1 MKPEREGSQVSTHE
15 AAGASGLRRG
25 LALGTAFA
33 FAFMA
38 AVQAQAQETKRL
50 GKYGPWTAY
59 AVNGPN
65 EPMCYMASAP
75 IKSQG
80 KYKKRGKVW
89 VLVSHR
95 QSRDNPDEVQIVAG
109 YRFKKGSVVE
119 LVIDRKN
126 TFTLFTDMGDAW
138 AYNGEDQRLVKAMKR
153 GLKMVVK
160 GTSARDTVTTDRY
173 SLNGFTRAHDQ
184 IAAACGLR

>member
-1 MKPEREGSQVSTHE
+1 MKQRREGSQVSKPE
-15 AAGASGLRRG
+15 GAGTGGSRRG
-25 LALGTAFA
+25 LALAAAFA
-33 FAFMA
+33 LAFMA
-38 AVQAQAQETKRL
+38 AAQAQETKRL
-50 GKYGPWTAY
+50 GKYGQWTAY
-59 AVNGPN
+59 AVNGAS
-65 EPMCYMASAP
+65 EPICYMAAKP
-75 IKSQG
+75 TKSQG

-89 VLVSHR
+89 VLVSRR
-95 QSRDNPDEVQIVAG
+95 QSPDNPDEVQIVAG

-126 TFTLFTDMGDAW
+126 TFTLFTDKGDAW

-184 IAAACGLR
+184 ITAACGVR

>member
-1 MKPEREGSQVSTHE
+1 MNPGREGSQVSKPE
-15 AAGASGLRRG
+15 AAGSSGLRRG
-25 LALGTAFA
+25 LVLAAAFA
-33 FAFMA
+33 LAFLA
-38 AVQAQAQETKRL
+38 AAQAQETRRL
-50 GKYGPWTAY
+50 GKYGQWTAY
-59 AVNGPN
+59 AVNGASQ
-65 EPMCYMASAP
+65 PMCYMAAKP

-80 KYKKRGKVW
+80 KYQKRGKVW

-119 LVIDRKN
+119 VVIDRKN

-138 AYNGEDQRLVKAMKR
+138 AYSGEDQRLVKAMKR

-160 GTSARDTVTTDRY
+160 GTSARDTATTDRY

>member
-1 MKPEREGSQVSTHE
+1 MKPDREVAQVSMPE
-15 AAGASGLRRG
+15 AAAGAGSRRG
-25 LALGTAFA
+25 LAL
-33 FAFMA
+33 A
-38 AVQAQAQETKRL
+38 AALAVALLATAQAQETRRL
-50 GKYGPWTAY
+50 GKYGQWIAY
-59 AVNGPN
+59 AVNGASQ
-65 EPMCYMASAP
+65 PMCYMASAP

-89 VLVSHR
+89 VLVSRR

-119 LVIDRKN
+119 VVIDRKN
-126 TFTLFTDMGDAW
+126 TFTLFTDKGDAW
-138 AYNGEDQRLVKAMKR
+138 AYNGEDQNLVKAMKR
-153 GLKMVVK
+153 GLRMVVK
-160 GTSARDTVTTDRY
+160 GTSDRNTETTDSY

>member
-1 MKPEREGSQVSTHE
+1 MKPRREGSQVSKPE
-15 AAGASGLRRG
+15 AAGTGGLRRG
-25 LALGTAFA
+25 LALATAFA

-38 AVQAQAQETKRL
+38 AVQVQAQETRRL
-50 GKYGPWTAY
+50 GKYGQWTAY
-59 AVNGPN
+59 AVNSAS
-65 EPMCYMASAP
+65 EPICYVAAKP

-80 KYKKRGKVW
+80 KYKKRGKMW
-89 VLVSHR
+89 VLVSHLR
-95 QSRDNPDEVQIVAG
+95 GRNNPDEVQIVAG

-126 TFTLFTDMGDAW
+126 TFTLFTDKGDAW

-173 SLNGFTRAHDQ
+173 SLNGFTQAHDQ
-184 IAAACGLR
+184 IAAACGQR